1 MCSRDREARQVRAR
15 PCYVCQRVS
24 PGDLLIPLLLVSA
37 IAIARLASALR
48 GIPWAQSRSWWFAL
62 ATVVGG
68 GLIAFLLAP
77 EMTGVVAF
85 ALVAVLL
92 IAPTQLM
99 SAAQDALRRGAERR
113 GVALARIASTL
124 HPSAALR
131 ERARLHR
138 LITDLRAGREP
149 AAEIQHFSAQ
159 SPEMA
164 ELLPAL
170 IAHLHG
176 DTQAVLEHLGDPQTR
191 QQLLASGLGLAYLRA
206 IATTTD
212 SGEAIAA
219 AFHAFG
225 SADPNLQQPE
235 QLALV
240 SVFLPALVGDV
251 ATTRYHAELL
261 RAYLGPAEPVIACA
275 LAIARAGR
283 REAALQTL
291 DEAALRHRGDRIA
304 SQHIKAYRRV
314 IEECV
319 DRPPSPS
326 QALAEI
332 LNILRR
338 RAPHLAELAALEG
351 RGAERLPLTWSIGGV
366 LIAVHVLVS
375 LTGDPLDPVHLYGWG
390 ALATSLFS
398 AAEGW
403 RLVTSTLLH
412 AGLLHLIF
420 NLVGLRFFGRFVE
433 PLFGR
438 ARMAVIY
445 IAAGVLAALAVA
457 IIAGHDT
464 PQILVGASGAILG
477 LGGATLAASLRRPTL
492 RKSSRGKAQIRG
504 LVLIFGLQLAFDA
517 LAAAVSSTAH
527 IAGFILGF
535 LFGLILTPPAPS
547 MAPPSAQP
555 EPDAARPVDGAEPSA
570 SS

>member
-1 MCSRDREARQVRAR
+1 M
-15 PCYVCQRVS
+15 
-24 PGDLLIPLLLVSA
+24 PLLLVSV
-37 IAIARLASALR
+37 IAVARLASALR
-48 GIPWAQSRSWWFAL
+48 GIPWAQSRSWWLAL

-68 GLIAFLLAP
+68 ALVAFLLAP
-77 EMTGVVAF
+77 ETAGVVAF

-92 IAPTQLM
+92 IAPAQLM

-113 GVALARIASTL
+113 GVALARVASTL

-131 ERARLHR
+131 ERARFHR

-149 AAEIQHFSAQ
+149 AAEIQHFSEE

-164 ELLPAL
+164 ALLPAL
-170 IAHLHG
+170 IAHLQG
-176 DTQAVLEHLGDPQTR
+176 DTQAVLEHLGDPKTQR
-191 QQLLASGLGLAYLRA
+191 QLLASGLGLAYLRA
-206 IATTTD
+206 IATTTE

-225 SADPNLQQPE
+225 SADPNLQEPE
-235 QLALV
+235 HLALV

-275 LAIARAGR
+275 LAIARAGD
-283 REAALQTL
+283 REAALRTL
-291 DEAALRHRGDRIA
+291 DEAAQRHRGDRIA
-304 SQHIKAYRRV
+304 SQHITAYRRV

-326 QALAEI
+326 QALTEV
-332 LNILRR
+332 LEILRR
-338 RAPHLAELAALEG
+338 RAPHLAEIAALEG
-351 RGAERLPLTWSIGGV
+351 RGADRLPLTWSIGGV

-375 LTGDPLDPVHLYGWG
+375 VTGDPLDPLHLYEWG

-403 RLVTSTLLH
+403 RLITSTLLH
-412 AGLLHLIF
+412 AGLLHLVF
-420 NLVGLRFFGRFVE
+420 NLIGLRFFGRFVE

-438 ARMAVIY
+438 ARMVVIY
-445 IAAGVLAALAVA
+445 VAAGVLAALAVVL
-457 IIAGHDT
+457 ISDLGS
-464 PQILVGASGAILG
+464 PKILVGASGAILG
-477 LGGATLAASLRRPTL
+477 LGGATLAASLRRPTI

-504 LVLIFGLQLAFDA
+504 LILIFGLQLVFDA

-527 IAGFILGF
+527 VAGFILGF
-535 LFGLILTPPAPS
+535 LFGLLLTPPAPS
-547 MAPPSAQP
+547 MAPTSAGP
-555 EPDAARPVDGAEPSA
+555 RA
-570 SS
+570 